1 MVVPQEGQHG
11 DDALRV
17 DEDFQL
23 LLPCHLDLLHVPREH
38 LLNVAA
44 KVGQL
49 SNALLFVCLHHGT
62 YKESTLEKENYCK
75 LGCGDET
82 RVICRRRNG
91 ESADRSMA
99 TNDPHLQGQTTSL
112 VSRCTVSCTASPTRD
127 SPVQLVVLRRVENI

>member
-1 MVVPQEGQHG
+1 MVVPQEGQHR

-23 LLPCHLDLLHVPREH
+23 LLPCHLDLLHVSREH

-62 YKESTLEKENYCK
+62 YKESMLEKE
-75 LGCGDET
+75 LVRVCG
-82 RVICRRRNG
+82 RN
-91 ESADRSMA
+91 
-99 TNDPHLQGQTTSL
+99 
-112 VSRCTVSCTASPTRD
+112 
-127 SPVQLVVLRRVENI
+127 